1 MLSLLRRFN
10 VKAMVPMSQFTDSE
24 KFLLAR
30 VFLDDEVA
38 KHFRWKR
45 YLINE
50 DVKFEGEANIINWEN
65 YRVSK
70 GTLREAQELAEKE
83 KLDLV
88 LVYEDETE
96 PVVRIMNYRNWILRW
111 AFRDKQIKT
120 VAFQKK
126 SSPYFYLSHRIT
138 ENDLN
143 LKLKKIGELL
153 EKHHSVS
160 IESKVTNE
168 NSLDEIRSLRKF
180 EINIQKKIK
189 GSIEGKAVTVKVIS
203 GELQTKV
210 LIRKIGKMQEF
221 GDYNLALN
229 EPKDE
234 SRKYDEED
242 RVDFGNE
249 EDEFMKEVL
258 QGDGEK
264 FHSAKSEVARM
275 NSEGLVGG
283 ASVAGGGFYDD
294 DDENFDPMREEL
306 NTIKM
311 KISDLVGE
319 ELAEKFLKG
328 RLKYK

>member
-1 MLSLLRRFN
+1 MLNVLKRFN
-10 VKAMVPMSQFTDSE
+10 VKNMIPMTQFTDSE

-30 VFLDDEVA
+30 VFLDDQVA

-45 YLINE
+45 YQINE
-50 DVKFEGEANIINWEN
+50 QVHFEGEANIISWEN
-65 YRVSK
+65 YKISK
-70 GTLREAQELAEKE
+70 GTLQEAKELAEKD

-88 LVYEDETE
+88 LVHEDETE

-120 VAFQKK
+120 VEFQKK

-153 EKHHSVS
+153 EKHNSVS
-160 IESKVTNE
+160 IESKVANE
-168 NSLDEIRSLRKF
+168 NSLDDIRSLRKF
-180 EINIQKKIK
+180 ELNIQKKIK
-189 GSIEGKAVTVKVIS
+189 GSIDGKAVNVKVMS
-203 GELQTKV
+203 GELHTKII
-210 LIRKIGKMQEF
+210 IRKIGKLQEF

-234 SRKYDEED
+234 SRKYDEAGK
-242 RVDFGNE
+242 VDFGNE

-258 QGDGEK
+258 QGTGEK
-264 FHSAKSEVARM
+264 FSSATSELSRM
-275 NSEGLVGG
+275 KNADFESNI
-283 ASVAGGGFYDD
+283 AAAAGEFYDD
-294 DDENFDPMREEL
+294 DENYDPMREEL

-311 KISDLVGE
+311 KITDLVGE